1 MENFKVKVKDF
12 GKLANA
18 DIRIGRFTVFA
29 GRNSTGKSFMSKA
42 LYSIFGASNV
52 NHLAV
57 VLSPPVER
65 LRSRIRWLSDYYD
78 ASDQSENFTMFAKAV
93 ENLRQL
99 IDKIPIEG
107 DMDEYSAVGDA
118 FPQISQLINEIGDA
132 FSRFTPELQKII
144 ESGAHA
150 AASPRARALL
160 RRGIRRSIFDED
172 DLQRMSFQVNSLLSM
187 KENQPDDLIEIGLQM
202 KIERNFLGNFLVGD
216 LSSLCRGGSVSA
228 SFEVEGVGNFNIASE
243 ECRAEISHKGL
254 HSLQKHSRVLYL
266 ESPVFWRLKDAL
278 DAPELSISARN
289 QPRYFRDMMGV
300 ISGNYPKPIRFPD
313 ILGKLTAE
321 IGGRVVT
328 NETNDLMFEEKGGD
342 SHPLP
347 LSAMGIANF
356 GMLGLLIEKNRLDEN
371 TILFIDEPEAHL
383 HPAWQVAMAETL
395 FALAEGGVNVVIA
408 THSAEILKWL
418 EVKVKESPEAEE
430 TIALNHFKD
439 GTVECNGKGFTERLD
454 AIQEDL
460 ADPYYR
466 LFYRGMS

>member
-1 MENFKVKVKDF
+1 MENFKIKVNNF
-12 GKLANA
+12 GKLAKA
-18 DIRIGRFTVFA
+18 DIRLGKLTVFA
-29 GRNSTGKSFMSKA
+29 GRNNTGKSFVSKA

-57 VLSPPVER
+57 VLSPPLAR
-65 LRSRIRWLSDYYD
+65 LRNRIRWLSDYD
-78 ASDQSENFTMFAKAV
+78 SLEQSENLTMFAKAV
-93 ENLRQL
+93 EKLRQL
-99 IDKIPIEG
+99 VDKIPIG
-107 DMDEYSAVGDA
+107 GGIDEYSAVGDA
-118 FPQISQLINEIGDA
+118 FPQISQLVNEIGNT
-132 FSRFTPELQKII
+132 FSRSTPELQKII
-144 ESGAHA
+144 KAGEHA
-150 AASPRARALL
+150 ATRSRTPAML
-160 RRGIRRSIFDED
+160 RRGIRRSVFDEN
-172 DLQRMSFQVNSLLSM
+172 DLQLMNFQVNFLRAM
-187 KENQPDDLIEIGLQM
+187 QGNRPDDLIEMGLQM
-202 KIERNFLGNFLVGD
+202 KIERNFLGNFLVDD
-216 LSSLCRGGSVSA
+216 LSDLCRGGSVSA
-228 SFEVEGVGNFNIASE
+228 SFEIEGVGNFNIASE
-243 ECRAEISHKGL
+243 ACRAVISHKGL

-278 DAPELSISARN
+278 EVPEFSMSARN
-289 QPRYFRDMMGV
+289 QPRYFRDMLSV
-300 ISGNYPKPIRFPD
+300 ISGSYPKPIRFPD